1 MLILCLLERRI
12 LMSIDALK
20 INKINYIS
28 KYAIKRIP
36 SVEQENIVIDIDN
49 LQIDS
54 MYKPY
59 LREFINK
66 TSNFN
71 FRNINQT
78 LETLSITNIKFPE
91 TLLKNNEGEYSIS
104 ENKIRI
110 RKDNIDSLYHEL
122 FHAFTSWRED
132 SSIGCGFYQED
143 LGYNIG
149 SSLDEGYTD
158 LLFKDIFNNEINY
171 TVEANIA
178 NKLQLIL
185 TKEKMQEMYTSNNLI
200 DIVEFLSQYSSK
212 QESVSFIILMDKLD
226 KYNYEN
232 KKTIRLMNI
241 LSNYLVDVYVNALS
255 FDYQVGVIT
264 YADIYDKLDIFKEEF
279 VKYAFDDKKIE
290 KNYLRSSDYLDIT
303 SKLSN
308 DYFQKQLA
316 IRKTYY

>member
-1 MLILCLLERRI
+1 
-12 LMSIDALK
+12 MSIDALK

-71 FRNINQT
+71 FRNINKT
-78 LETLSITNIKFPE
+78 LETLNITNIKFPE
-91 TLLKNNEGEYSIS
+91 SLLKVKEGDYSII

-110 RKDNIDSLYHEL
+110 RKDKIDSLYHEL

-132 SSIGCGFYQED
+132 SAIGCGFYQED

-241 LSNYLVDVYVNALS
+241 LSNYLVDVYVNVLVEFYS
-255 FDYQVGVIT
+255 QGKFDKE
-264 YADIYDKLDIFKEEF
+264 DINIFFPIFKEEF
-279 VKYAFDDKKIE
+279 TKYAFYNDDIE
-290 KNYLRSSDYLDIT
+290 KEYLRSSDYLDIT

-316 IRKTYY
+316 IRKTS

>member
-36 SVEQENIVIDIDN
+36 SVEQENIIIDIDN

-71 FRNINQT
+71 FRNINKT
-78 LETLSITNIKFPE
+78 LETLNITNIKFPE
-91 TLLKNNEGEYSIS
+91 SLLKIKEGDYSII

-110 RKDNIDSLYHEL
+110 RKDKIDSLYHEL

-132 SSIGCGFYQED
+132 SAIGCGFYQED

-212 QESVSFIILMDKLD
+212 QESVSFIILMDKLE
-226 KYNYEN
+226 KYNHRY
-232 KKTIRLMNI
+232 KKSINIMNI
-241 LSNYLVDVYVNALS
+241 LSNYLVDVYINALS

-279 VKYAFDDKKIE
+279 IKHAFDEEKIKQE
-290 KNYLRSSDYLDIT
+290 YLRSTEYLDIT

-308 DYFQKQLA
+308 KNFREEL
-316 IRKTYY
+316 RKKVLTK

>member
-1 MLILCLLERRI
+1 
-12 LMSIDALK
+12 MSIDNLK

-36 SVEQENIVIDIDN
+36 SVEQENIIIDIDN

-54 MYKPY
+54 IYKPY

-66 TSNFN
+66 TNNFN

-91 TLLKNNEGEYSIS
+91 TLLKNKEGEYSIS

-158 LLFKDIFNNEINY
+158 LLFNDIFNSEINY

-308 DYFQKQLA
+308 DNF
-316 IRKTYY
+316 RKELRKKC

>member
-1 MLILCLLERRI
+1 
-12 LMSIDALK
+12 MSIDALK

-71 FRNINQT
+71 FRNINKT
-78 LETLSITNIKFPE
+78 LETLNITNIKFPE
-91 TLLKNNEGEYSIS
+91 SLLKVKEGDYSII

-110 RKDNIDSLYHEL
+110 RKDKIDSLYHEL

-132 SSIGCGFYQED
+132 SAIGCGFYQED

-158 LLFKDIFNNEINY
+158 LLFNDIFNSEINY

-241 LSNYLVDVYVNALS
+241 LSNYLVDVFVNVLVEFYS
-255 FDYQVGVIT
+255 QGKFDKE
-264 YADIYDKLDIFKEEF
+264 DINIFFSIFKEEF
-279 VKYAFDDKKIE
+279 TKYAFYNDDIE
-290 KNYLRSSDYLDIT
+290 KEYLRSSDYLDIT

-308 DYFQKQLA
+308 GYFQKQLA
-316 IRKTYY
+316 IRKTCY

>member
-1 MLILCLLERRI
+1 
-12 LMSIDALK
+12 MSIDALK

-71 FRNINQT
+71 FRNINKT
-78 LETLSITNIKFPE
+78 LETLNITNIKFPE
-91 TLLKNNEGEYSIS
+91 SLLKIKEGDYSII
-104 ENKIRI
+104 ENEIRI
-110 RKDNIDSLYHEL
+110 RKDKIDSLYHEL

-132 SSIGCGFYQED
+132 SAIGCGFYQED

-241 LSNYLVDVYVNALS
+241 LSNYLVDIYINDLVIK
-255 FDYQVGVIT
+255 YQSGMIT
-264 YADIYDKLDIFKEEF
+264 YTDIHDKLGAFKEEF
-279 VKYAFDDKKIE
+279 VKYAFDDKKLE
-290 KNYLRSSDYLDIT
+290 KEYLRSSDYFDIT

-308 DYFQKQLA
+308 DHFQKQLV
-316 IRKTYY
+316 I

>member
-71 FRNINQT
+71 FRNINKT
-78 LETLSITNIKFPE
+78 LETLNITNIKFPE
-91 TLLKNNEGEYSIS
+91 SLLKIKEGDYSII
-104 ENKIRI
+104 ENEIRI
-110 RKDNIDSLYHEL
+110 RKDKIDSLYHEL

-132 SSIGCGFYQED
+132 SAIGCGFYQED

-212 QESVSFIILMDKLD
+212 QESVSFIILMDKLE
-226 KYNYEN
+226 KYNHRY
-232 KKTIRLMNI
+232 KKSINIMNI
-241 LSNYLVDVYVNALS
+241 LSNYLVDVYINALS

-279 VKYAFDDKKIE
+279 IKHAFDEEKIKQE
-290 KNYLRSSDYLDIT
+290 YLRSTEYLDIT

-308 DYFQKQLA
+308 KNFREEL
-316 IRKTYY
+316 RKKVLTK

>member
-1 MLILCLLERRI
+1 
-12 LMSIDALK
+12 MSIDALK

-36 SVEQENIVIDIDN
+36 SVEQENIIIDIDN

-54 MYKPY
+54 IYKPY

-132 SSIGCGFYQED
+132 SAIGCGFYQED

-241 LSNYLVDVYVNALS
+241 LSNYLVDVYVNVLVEFYS
-255 FDYQVGVIT
+255 QGKFDKE
-264 YADIYDKLDIFKEEF
+264 DINIFFSIFKEEF
-279 VKYAFDDKKIE
+279 TKYAFYNDDIE
-290 KNYLRSSDYLDIT
+290 KEYLRSSDYLDIT

-308 DYFQKQLA
+308 DNF
-316 IRKTYY
+316 RKELRKKC

>member
-1 MLILCLLERRI
+1 
-12 LMSIDALK
+12 MSIDALK

-71 FRNINQT
+71 FRNINKT
-78 LETLSITNIKFPE
+78 LETLNITNIKFPE
-91 TLLKNNEGEYSIS
+91 SLLKVKEGDYSII

-110 RKDNIDSLYHEL
+110 RKDKIDSLYHEL

-132 SSIGCGFYQED
+132 SAIGCGFYQED

-241 LSNYLVDVYVNALS
+241 LSNYLVDVYVNVLVEFYS
-255 FDYQVGVIT
+255 QGKFDKE
-264 YADIYDKLDIFKEEF
+264 DINIFFSIFKEEF
-279 VKYAFDDKKIE
+279 TKYAFYNDDIE
-290 KNYLRSSDYLDIT
+290 KEYLRSSDYLDIT

-308 DYFQKQLA
+308 DNF
-316 IRKTYY
+316 RKELRKKC

>member
-1 MLILCLLERRI
+1 
-12 LMSIDALK
+12 MSIDALK

-71 FRNINQT
+71 FRNINKT
-78 LETLSITNIKFPE
+78 LETLNITNIKFPE
-91 TLLKNNEGEYSIS
+91 SLLKIKEGDYSII
-104 ENKIRI
+104 ENEIRI
-110 RKDNIDSLYHEL
+110 RKDKIDSLYHEL

-132 SSIGCGFYQED
+132 SAIGCGFYQED

-241 LSNYLVDVYVNALS
+241 LSNYLVDVYINDIVIK
-255 FDYQVGVIT
+255 YQSGMIT
-264 YADIYDKLDIFKEEF
+264 YTDIHDKLGAFKEDF
-279 VKYAFDDKKIE
+279 VKYAFDDKKLE
-290 KNYLRSSDYLDIT
+290 KEYLRSSDYFDII

-308 DYFQKQLA
+308 DHFQKQLV
-316 IRKTYY
+316 I

>member
-1 MLILCLLERRI
+1 
-12 LMSIDALK
+12 MSIDALK

-28 KYAIKRIP
+28 KYVIKRIP

-71 FRNINQT
+71 FRNINKT
-78 LETLSITNIKFPE
+78 LETLNITNIKFPE
-91 TLLKNNEGEYSIS
+91 SLLKVKEGDYSII

-110 RKDNIDSLYHEL
+110 RKDKIDSLYHEL

-132 SSIGCGFYQED
+132 SAIGCGFYQED

-158 LLFKDIFNNEINY
+158 LLFNDIFNSEINY

-185 TKEKMQEMYTSNNLI
+185 TKEKIQEMYTSNNLI

-241 LSNYLVDVYVNALS
+241 LSNYLVDVYINALS

-316 IRKTYY
+316 IRKTCY

>member
-1 MLILCLLERRI
+1 
-12 LMSIDALK
+12 MSIDNLK

-36 SVEQENIVIDIDN
+36 SVEQENIIIDIDN

-54 MYKPY
+54 IYKPY

-158 LLFKDIFNNEINY
+158 LLFNDIFNSEINY

-200 DIVEFLSQYSSK
+200 DIVEFLSKYSSK
-212 QESVSFIILMDKLD
+212 QESVSFIILMDKLE
-226 KYNYEN
+226 KYNHRY
-232 KKTIRLMNI
+232 KKSINIMNI
-241 LSNYLVDVYVNALS
+241 LSNYLVDVYINALS

-279 VKYAFDDKKIE
+279 IKHAFDEEKIKQE
-290 KNYLRSSDYLDIT
+290 YLRSTEYLDIT

-308 DYFQKQLA
+308 KNFREEL
-316 IRKTYY
+316 RKKVLTK

>member
-1 MLILCLLERRI
+1 
-12 LMSIDALK
+12 MSIDALK

-71 FRNINQT
+71 FRNINKT
-78 LETLSITNIKFPE
+78 LETLNITNIKFPE
-91 TLLKNNEGEYSIS
+91 SLLKIKEGDYSII
-104 ENKIRI
+104 ENEIRI
-110 RKDNIDSLYHEL
+110 RKDKIDSLYHEL

-132 SSIGCGFYQED
+132 SAIGCGFYQED

-212 QESVSFIILMDKLD
+212 QESVSFIILIDKLD

-241 LSNYLVDVYVNALS
+241 LSNYLVDVYINDIVIK
-255 FDYQVGVIT
+255 YQSGMIT
-264 YADIYDKLDIFKEEF
+264 YTDIHDKLDIFKEEF
-279 VKYAFDDKKIE
+279 VKYAFDDKKLE
-290 KNYLRSSDYLDIT
+290 KEYLRSSDYFDIT

-308 DYFQKQLA
+308 DHFQKQLV
-316 IRKTYY
+316 I

>member
-71 FRNINQT
+71 FRNINKT
-78 LETLSITNIKFPE
+78 LETLNITNIKFPE
-91 TLLKNNEGEYSIS
+91 SLLKIKEGDYSII
-104 ENKIRI
+104 ENEIRI
-110 RKDNIDSLYHEL
+110 RKDKIDSLYHEL

-132 SSIGCGFYQED
+132 SAIGCGFYQED

-241 LSNYLVDVYVNALS
+241 LSNYLVDIYINDLVIK
-255 FDYQVGVIT
+255 YQSGMIT
-264 YADIYDKLDIFKEEF
+264 YTDIHDKLDIFKEEF
-279 VKYAFDDKKIE
+279 VKYAFYNDDIE
-290 KNYLRSSDYLDIT
+290 KEYLRSSDYLDIT

-308 DYFQKQLA
+308 GNFQKQLA
-316 IRKTYY
+316 IRKTCY

>member
-1 MLILCLLERRI
+1 
-12 LMSIDALK
+12 MSIDALK

-71 FRNINQT
+71 FRNINKT
-78 LETLSITNIKFPE
+78 LETLNITNIKFPE
-91 TLLKNNEGEYSIS
+91 SLLKVKEGDYSII

-110 RKDNIDSLYHEL
+110 RKDKIDSLYHEL

-132 SSIGCGFYQED
+132 SAIGCGFYQED

-158 LLFKDIFNNEINY
+158 LLFNDIFNSEINY

-241 LSNYLVDVYVNALS
+241 LSNYLVDVFVNVLVEFYS
-255 FDYQVGVIT
+255 QGKFDKE
-264 YADIYDKLDIFKEEF
+264 DINIFFSIFKEEF
-279 VKYAFDDKKIE
+279 TKYAFYNDDIE
-290 KNYLRSSDYLDIT
+290 KEYLRSSDYLDIT

-308 DYFQKQLA
+308 DHFREQL
-316 IRKTYY
+316 RKKVLTK

>member
-1 MLILCLLERRI
+1 
-12 LMSIDALK
+12 MSIDNLK

-36 SVEQENIVIDIDN
+36 SVEQENIIIDIDN

-54 MYKPY
+54 IYKPY

-132 SSIGCGFYQED
+132 SAIGCGFYQED

-241 LSNYLVDVYVNALS
+241 LSNYLVDIYINDLVIK
-255 FDYQVGVIT
+255 YQSGMIT
-264 YADIYDKLDIFKEEF
+264 YTDIHDKLGAFKEEF
-279 VKYAFDDKKIE
+279 VKYAFDDKKLE
-290 KNYLRSSDYLDIT
+290 KEYLRSSDYFDIT

-308 DYFQKQLA
+308 DHFQKQLV
-316 IRKTYY
+316 I

>member
-1 MLILCLLERRI
+1 
-12 LMSIDALK
+12 MSIDALK

-71 FRNINQT
+71 FRNINKT
-78 LETLSITNIKFPE
+78 LETLNITNIKFPE
-91 TLLKNNEGEYSIS
+91 SLLKVKEGDYSII

-110 RKDNIDSLYHEL
+110 RKDKIDSLYHEL

-132 SSIGCGFYQED
+132 SAIGCGFYQED

-241 LSNYLVDVYVNALS
+241 LSNYLVDVYVNVLVEFYSQGKFDKEDINIS
-255 FDYQVGVIT
+255 FS
-264 YADIYDKLDIFKEEF
+264 IFKEEF
-279 VKYAFDDKKIE
+279 TKYAFYNDDIE
-290 KNYLRSSDYLDIT
+290 KEYLRSSDYLDIT

-308 DYFQKQLA
+308 DHFREQL
-316 IRKTYY
+316 RKKVLTK

>member
-1 MLILCLLERRI
+1 
-12 LMSIDALK
+12 MSIDALK

>member
-1 MLILCLLERRI
+1 
-12 LMSIDALK
+12 MSIDALK

-241 LSNYLVDVYVNALS
+241 LSNYLVDVYINALS

-316 IRKTYY
+316 IRKTCY

>member
-1 MLILCLLERRI
+1 
-12 LMSIDALK
+12 MSIDALK

-28 KYAIKRIP
+28 KHAIKRIP

-71 FRNINQT
+71 FRNINKT
-78 LETLSITNIKFPE
+78 LETLNITNIKFPE
-91 TLLKNNEGEYSIS
+91 SLLKVKEGDYSII

-110 RKDNIDSLYHEL
+110 RKDKIDSLYHEL

-132 SSIGCGFYQED
+132 SAIGCGFYQED

-241 LSNYLVDVYVNALS
+241 LSNYLVDVYINALS

-303 SKLSN
+303 S
-308 DYFQKQLA
+308 
-316 IRKTYY
+316 